1 MADPAQEHFIAPF
14 PSQQAFA
21 LQQLS
26 QAHDGGPERGARAQL
41 LLESPVMLEGE
52 LAAVQSSSGLRTQA
66 FGLHYASGEPG
77 ALEAALRALCADVEA
92 AVRSGCEVSDTP
104 LIDLSRAW

>member
-1 MADPAQEHFIAPF
+1 
-14 PSQQAFA
+14 
-21 LQQLS
+21 
-26 QAHDGGPERGARAQL
+26 
-41 LLESPVMLEGE
+41 MLEGE

-92 AVRSGCEVSDTP
+92 AVRNGCEVSDTA
-104 LIDLSRAW
+104 LIEFSRAW